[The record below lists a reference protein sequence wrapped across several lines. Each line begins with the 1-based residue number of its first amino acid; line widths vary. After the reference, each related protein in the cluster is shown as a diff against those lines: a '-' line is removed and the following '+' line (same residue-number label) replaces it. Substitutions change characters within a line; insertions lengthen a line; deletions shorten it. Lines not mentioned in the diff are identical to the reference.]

1 VVKPAV
7 KLFIILLSVVMV
19 DRKLSSLDHE
29 NSVRLVMRNVE
40 EIITKSDLE
49 TLLSEKEKPRT
60 YIGFE
65 TSGFL
70 HVGVGLVCGRKLLD
84 FIEAGFETI
93 IFFADW
99 HSWINNKLGGDFDKI
114 KRACEYFIEAFKS
127 LGIKGELVR
136 YVTASDLTKQEEYW
150 ETVVRIAKSAS
161 LKRVLR
167 CLPIMG
173 REMGIEDIESAWV
186 YYPAMQVADI
196 FFMGID
202 VAAGGMDQR
211 KAHMLAR
218 DVAEKLGYRKPM
230 AVHIPLL
237 TGLEGRGSKMEFDE
251 QPDLAAKISAKMSK
265 SKPDTCIFIHDSP
278 EDIKRKIR
286 KAFCPPQILD
296 GNPVAEMVSY
306 IIFPYLG
313 KIGLERSEKHG
324 GTIVFEKE
332 EDFKKAY
339 LKGEI
344 HPLDLKNGVTSSLI
358 SILEPSRRYFEKT
371 PKAKKLLE
379 EMNTY
384 VQ

>member
-1 VVKPAV
+1 M
-7 KLFIILLSVVMV
+7 VMV
-19 DRKLSSLDHE
+19 DRKLSSLNHE
-29 NSVRLVMRNVE
+29 NRVKLVMRNVE
-40 EIITKSDLE
+40 EVITKSDLE
-49 TLLSEKEKPRT
+49 NLLLEKEKPRA

-84 FIEAGFETI
+84 FIKAGFETI

-99 HSWINNKLGGDFDKI
+99 HSWINNKFGGDFDKI

-127 LGIKGELVR
+127 LGIEGDLVR
-136 YVTASDLTKQEEYW
+136 YITASDLTKQEEYW
-150 ETVVRIAKSAS
+150 ETVVRVAKSAS

-196 FFMGID
+196 FFMELD
-202 VAAGGMDQR
+202 VAVGGMDQR

-218 DVAEKLGYRKPM
+218 DAAEKLGYRKPV
-230 AVHIPLL
+230 ALHTPLL
-237 TGLEGRGSKMEFDE
+237 TGLEGMGSKMEFDE

-265 SKPDTCIFIHDSP
+265 SKPDTCVFIHDSP

-286 KAFCPPQILD
+286 KAFCPPQVLD
-296 GNPVAEMVSY
+296 GNPVAEMVSH
-306 IIFPYLG
+306 IIFPYLR
-313 KIGLERSEKHG
+313 KLVLERSEKHG

-344 HPLDLKNGVTSSLI
+344 HPLDLKNGVASSLI

-379 EMNTY
+379 EITTY